1 MGARLFVRVGYN
13 ARRNGRLRRWL
24 LPVRRLSPVPPV
36 AFVVG
41 GVIFRDGRVLA
52 FNGRMFAVA
61 GGVLRRRGRRLA
73 THVGAGRGG
82 EHAAP
87 TAQDESPCETKIY
100 QLSRHG
106 FFFS

>member
-1 MGARLFVRVGYN
+1 MPLVGFM
-13 ARRNGRLRRWL
+13 
-24 LPVRRLSPVPPV
+24 VS
-36 AFVVG
+36 
-41 GVIFRDGRVLA
+41 GVIFRAGCILIFD
-52 FNGRMFAVA
+52 GRMFAVA
-61 GGVLRRRGRRLA
+61 GGVLRRCGRRLA
-73 THVGAGRGG
+73 TNVGAGRGG